1 MFSKTKIRVSFPTI
15 IFFATLFCINAD
27 IITFI
32 PFFCALMHETGHII
46 VMKKCGIKVYE
57 IKILPFGID
66 IKKQQSITSYKTDI
80 FVGIAGIAVNM
91 LLIFL
96 SIFLPQNN
104 ITQTFVLSNLILIFI
119 NVLPIKTLD
128 GGQILEKFI
137 AYKSDI
143 QTAEKIVSIASFI
156 CLLLV
161 GSVSIW
167 ILLYSSYNF
176 TLFLMCIY
184 LFFGIFI
191 K

>member
-1 MFSKTKIRVSFPTI
+1 MLSKTRVKISIPTI
-15 IFFATLFCINAD
+15 IFFTALFCVNTDAIS
-27 IITFI
+27 FI
-32 PFFCALMHETGHII
+32 PFFCALLHEVGHIL
-46 VMKKCGIKVYE
+46 VMKKCGINIYE

-80 FVGIAGIAVNM
+80 IIGLAGVTVNL

-96 SIFLPQNN
+96 SILLPKSNL
-104 ITQTFVLSNLILIFI
+104 TQTFILSNLILIFI
-119 NVLPIKTLD
+119 NILPIKTLD
-128 GGQILEKFI
+128 GGQILEKVI

-143 QTAEKIVSIASFI
+143 QTAEKVVSIASFI

-161 GSVSIW
+161 GSISIW

-176 TLFLMCIY
+176 TLFLMCVY
-184 LFFGIFI
+184 LFCGIFI